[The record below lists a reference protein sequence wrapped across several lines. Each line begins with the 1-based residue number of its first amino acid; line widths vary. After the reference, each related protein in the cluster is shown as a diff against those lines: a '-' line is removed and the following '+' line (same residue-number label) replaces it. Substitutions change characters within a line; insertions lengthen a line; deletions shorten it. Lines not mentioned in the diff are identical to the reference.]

1 VDEFEKNNGKVNT
14 KKINFEFDL
23 NQSEEEEIN
32 TENLQLKPTYSSHLT
47 RGDSEYFL
55 KKSLSANNFSDDDL
69 ANYNEHKLNP
79 DQIEKVRS
87 VSSNIQNLCTA
98 NFVHKEKG
106 GKIKLSKG
114 DDLNFLPEEE
124 F

>member
-1 VDEFEKNNGKVNT
+1 M
-14 KKINFEFDL
+14 
-23 NQSEEEEIN
+23 
-32 TENLQLKPTYSSHLT
+32 T